1 VHRAAV
7 SMRLQRRGPSCCR
20 IVEHGHLAFTRSQLP
35 MRADAALRVMNH
47 AGNDAFPPVMFLP
60 FVTALGGS
68 VPPTLNKKQKKTPR
82 ATARQIGARTT
93 QTTQPFPIT

>member
-7 SMRLQRRGPSCCR
+7 SMRLRRRGPSCCR

-35 MRADAALRVMNH
+35 MRADAARRVMNH

-68 VPPTLNKKQKKTPR
+68 VPPTLNKKQKKKHRVRQRDRSVR
-82 ATARQIGARTT
+82 APPKQRNPSQ
-93 QTTQPFPIT
+93 